1 MYQSS
6 RRKLVIPFLVPAFI
20 VYSLLMFVPLALTVA
35 YSLTNWQG
43 HIPVRPF
50 YGLRNYVLLFGDTQF
65 LNSIRNTFV
74 FSLSGAVILFVPATF
89 ISWALT
95 QRIKL
100 RALFRYV
107 VIAPL
112 VLSPV
117 VVALLWKMLYD
128 PQLGPINNLLRL
140 IGLNALAIPWL
151 GDTRTE
157 LIAIVIAS
165 AWQQLGMWVLLI
177 SAGMERIPKE
187 ILEAS
192 RVDGATEWQ
201 LFWRVTLPLLWGI
214 LRLLFIL
221 WIIFSLQ
228 VFAQVFIMAPAGGFA
243 GAADVMVTTIYERAF
258 KSNQWGLACAMA
270 TFLLVLIFALSLLT
284 NRLTQRETVEF

>member
-1 MYQSS
+1 M
-6 RRKLVIPFLVPAFI
+6 
-20 VYSLLMFVPLALTVA
+20 
-35 YSLTNWQG
+35 
-43 HIPVRPF
+43 
-50 YGLRNYVLLFGDTQF
+50 
-65 LNSIRNTFV
+65 
-74 FSLSGAVILFVPATF
+74 ILFVPAIF

-100 RALFRYV
+100 RALFRYI

-128 PQLGPINNLLRL
+128 PQLGPINNLLHL
-140 IGLNALAIPWL
+140 VGLGALAIPWL

-165 AWQQLGMWVLLI
+165 AWQQLGHVGAPDLGRHGAHTERDPGSLAGGWRDRVATVLGSHAASTLEHPALTFHLVDHLFV
-177 SAGMERIPKE
+177 AGLRPK
-187 ILEAS
+187 S
-192 RVDGATEWQ
+192 SS
-201 LFWRVTLPLLWGI
+201 WRP
-214 LRLLFIL
+214 
-221 WIIFSLQ
+221 
-228 VFAQVFIMAPAGGFA
+228 PGGFA

-258 KSNQWGLACAMA
+258 RSNQWGLACAMA
-270 TFLLVLIFALSLLT
+270 TFLLFLIFALSLLT